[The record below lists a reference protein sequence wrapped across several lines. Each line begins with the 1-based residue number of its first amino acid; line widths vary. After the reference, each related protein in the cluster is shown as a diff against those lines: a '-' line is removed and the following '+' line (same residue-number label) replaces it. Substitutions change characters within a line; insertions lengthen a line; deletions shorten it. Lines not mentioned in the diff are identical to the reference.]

1 MREYIEMYIED
12 HRHIGLNQNDL
23 KRFILENFTYQ
34 VRFLPT
40 SLDLGNS
47 KQVKDYLFYLYQL
60 EMERKSKQLKTD
72 SKVEE
77 FIRLSIL
84 RAIDECW
91 IQQVDHLQQLKTFVS
106 MRQIAQRDSISE
118 YLRESLESY
127 EEMGKEVK
135 HAIVKNVML
144 STIEGKIDDG
154 LSIYF
159 V

>member
-1 MREYIEMYIED
+1 
-12 HRHIGLNQNDL
+12 
-23 KRFILENFTYQ
+23 
-34 VRFLPT
+34 
-40 SLDLGNS
+40 
-47 KQVKDYLFYLYQL
+47 
-60 EMERKSKQLKTD
+60 
-72 SKVEE
+72 
-77 FIRLSIL
+77 
-84 RAIDECW
+84 
-91 IQQVDHLQQLKTFVS
+91 

>member
-1 MREYIEMYIED
+1 
-12 HRHIGLNQNDL
+12 
-23 KRFILENFTYQ
+23 
-34 VRFLPT
+34 
-40 SLDLGNS
+40 
-47 KQVKDYLFYLYQL
+47 
-60 EMERKSKQLKTD
+60 MERKSKQLKTD
-72 SKVEE
+72 SKLEE

>member
-1 MREYIEMYIED
+1 MR
-12 HRHIGLNQNDL
+12 
-23 KRFILENFTYQ
+23 F
-34 VRFLPT
+34 VPT
-40 SLDLGNS
+40 SLALDNS

-135 HAIVKNVML
+135 QAIVKNVML